1 MLAQC
6 VWIHGIQGKRG
17 GSRFPSSEGAVLARI
32 GMPLITR
39 HLPTKVD
46 QHD

>member
-6 VWIHGIQGKRG
+6 VWILNIQGKRG

-32 GMPLITR
+32 GIPLIRR
-39 HLPTKVD
+39 HLSTKVD